1 LVFLDEAVF
10 TFNTMNTKAWFLPYD
25 SVKVRDTDTRIKT
38 QAVVVA
44 VSEDKGFEGYLLH
57 PKSISAPQ
65 FIDFLKSL
73 SAMYDEKP
81 FAVFLDNLA
90 VHKTKEVMETYE
102 RLNIKPIFNVPYS
115 PQFNGIESYFSLLKG
130 EYKKRL
136 MQKLLKGNKLNT
148 VDLIKTS
155 INQVADEKTRRCIR
169 NGIEAVHA

>member
-1 LVFLDEAVF
+1 
-10 TFNTMNTKAWFLPYD
+10 M
-25 SVKVRDTDTRIKT
+25 
-38 QAVVVA
+38 
-44 VSEDKGFEGYLLH
+44 H

-65 FIDFLKSL
+65 FIDFLKFL

-102 RLNIKPIFNVPYS
+102 RLNIKPIFNVPYY

>member
-1 LVFLDEAVF
+1 
-10 TFNTMNTKAWFLPYD
+10 
-25 SVKVRDTDTRIKT
+25 
-38 QAVVVA
+38 
-44 VSEDKGFEGYLLH
+44 
-57 PKSISAPQ
+57 
-65 FIDFLKSL
+65 
-73 SAMYDEKP
+73 
-81 FAVFLDNLA
+81 LDNLA
-90 VHKTKEVMETYE
+90 VHKTKEVLETYE

>member
-1 LVFLDEAVF
+1 
-10 TFNTMNTKAWFLPYD
+10 
-25 SVKVRDTDTRIKT
+25 
-38 QAVVVA
+38 
-44 VSEDKGFEGYLLH
+44 
-57 PKSISAPQ
+57 
-65 FIDFLKSL
+65 
-73 SAMYDEKP
+73 MYDEKP

-136 MQKLLKGNKLNT
+136 MQKSLNDNKLKI
-148 VDLIKTS
+148 VDIIKTS

>member
-1 LVFLDEAVF
+1 
-10 TFNTMNTKAWFLPYD
+10 MNTKAWFLPYD
-25 SVKVRDTDTRIKT
+25 SVKVRETDTRIKT

>member
-1 LVFLDEAVF
+1 
-10 TFNTMNTKAWFLPYD
+10 M
-25 SVKVRDTDTRIKT
+25 
-38 QAVVVA
+38 VA

-130 EYKKRL
+130 ET
-136 MQKLLKGNKLNT
+136 KLHNLL
-148 VDLIKTS
+148 LY
-155 INQVADEKTRRCIR
+155 
-169 NGIEAVHA
+169 